1 MVLLGVGEDGRSPV
15 RERKTGGEL
24 EEETELVRNCSPGA
38 DLLQRRQQH
47 GEDVQLTG
55 GTPAVFVQEKNPC
68 KIMIPLMVK
77 TVMSPQIL
85 LKNSTLGNTVDETE
99 GLIKRHEAFEKLL
112 SSQEDKVCTPSV
124 GWSFPLQLKQNAQLL

>member
-55 GTPAVFVQEKNPC
+55 GTHLLYLFKKKTLQNNDTIDGENFCHVSTDPAEEQHSGKYC
-68 KIMIPLMVK
+68 
-77 TVMSPQIL
+77 
-85 LKNSTLGNTVDETE
+85 G
-99 GLIKRHEAFEKLL
+99 
-112 SSQEDKVCTPSV
+112 
-124 GWSFPLQLKQNAQLL
+124 